1 MERIVARAG
10 GLDVHKDVI
19 VAEAHLPGGVVERGR
34 FATTTS
40 GLLVLR
46 DWLVALGV
54 TRVGIE
60 STGVYWKA
68 PYHVLEEVMQV
79 WLLNARHMRNIPGR
93 KTDLLGT
100 VISTV

>member
-1 MERIVARAG
+1 
-10 GLDVHKDVI
+10 
-19 VAEAHLPGGVVERGR
+19 
-34 FATTTS
+34 
-40 GLLVLR
+40 
-46 DWLVALGV
+46 
-54 TRVGIE
+54 VGIE